1 MRLTISREGAMSEA
15 AGQVEDRVSHPS
27 EDGDDDEIHLWIL
40 RILVPCYLYKEFVVK
55 NGRFR
60 NDELAE
66 WLGLGDLLVED
77 EKRFSYRAV
86 INRLKETW
94 KEAEAKA
101 SAQPPDSSNMRK
113 VQRLGRQL
121 GLNKTETD
129 ILRFRLASER
139 DRKLRGMVSSVIGAV
154 PFVKTVEILASCLK
168 RPETEIH
175 DCLSPDG
182 ALAAS
187 GIIEPR
193 TLEVLPLNAA
203 LPLLGCIVE
212 EIGITH
218 SDPFL
223 YFRSRIARSALPRL
237 AEANYAHLSQDIS
250 LLKSYLGDA
259 LVQGRAGAN
268 VLIHGVPG
276 SGKTEF
282 VRMLATVLGAT
293 LYEIVTERRD
303 GSLLSS
309 GDRLRA
315 YRLSQRLLSRS
326 NQHMI
331 LFDEVEDIFPENEI
345 SKLTGANASARKGA
359 IVRILENN
367 PVPAFW
373 VANNIRVI
381 DAAFLRRFDYVLELN
396 APPRSVRGRILDHYL
411 DGLAVSADWKRRMAE
426 HEMLMPAIV
435 ERAAKVVRASAVSGA
450 PQEVERGLSRIVG
463 NTLEAMGLP
472 REPRHCA
479 PVVEGYRLDALN
491 TDCDIV
497 EVQFGLAQHRKG
509 RLCLYGPPGTGKTAF
524 GRHLADTLDRPLLV
538 RRASDIVSP
547 WVGVTEKNLAC
558 LFREAQ
564 EEEAVLLLDEADSFL
579 RDRQGAQ
586 RSWEVTEVNEMLAQM
601 ECFEGLF
608 IASTNLMGSLDA
620 AALRRFDMKIR
631 FDYLKPEQ
639 ARTLFLDLA
648 HRLGLDVPKAI
659 ETRLVGLICLTPG
672 DFANVARQGKLRRI
686 ASAHELLERLAA
698 ECAIKP
704 EGKKRPMGFA
714 VV

>member
-1 MRLTISREGAMSEA
+1 MVFS
-15 AGQVEDRVSHPS
+15 
-27 EDGDDDEIHLWIL
+27 
-40 RILVPCYLYKEFVVK
+40 VV
-55 NGRFR
+55 
-60 NDELAE
+60 
-66 WLGLGDLLVED
+66 
-77 EKRFSYRAV
+77 
-86 INRLKETW
+86 
-94 KEAEAKA
+94 
-101 SAQPPDSSNMRK
+101 
-113 VQRLGRQL
+113 
-121 GLNKTETD
+121 
-129 ILRFRLASER
+129 
-139 DRKLRGMVSSVIGAV
+139 GAV
-154 PFVKTVEILASCLK
+154 PFVKAVEILASCLN
-168 RPETEIH
+168 RPEAEIR

-193 TLEVLPLNAA
+193 TLEDLHINAA

-223 YFRSRIARSALPRL
+223 YFRSRIARSAPTRL
-237 AEANYAHLSQDIS
+237 TEANYPHLSHDIS
-250 LLKSYLGDA
+250 LLKCYLGDA
-259 LVQGRAGAN
+259 LAQGRPGAN
-268 VLIHGVPG
+268 VLIHGMPG

-282 VRMLATVLGAT
+282 ARMLATLLGT
-293 LYEIVTERRD
+293 SLYEIVTERRD

-315 YRLSQRLLSRS
+315 YRLSQRLLGRS
-326 NQHMI
+326 NKHMI

-345 SKLTGANASARKGA
+345 SKLTGINASARKGA
-359 IVRILENN
+359 IVKLLESNS
-367 PVPAFW
+367 VPTFW
-373 VANNIRVI
+373 VANNIHVI

-396 APPRSVRGRILDHYL
+396 APPRSVRGRILDQYL
-411 DGLAVSADWKRRMAE
+411 DGLAVSVDWKRRMAE

-435 ERAAKVVRASAVSGA
+435 ERAAKVVRSIADNVL
-450 PQEVERGLSRIVG
+450 PQEVERSLSRIVG

-479 PVVEGYRLDALN
+479 PVAEGYRLDALN

-497 EVQFGLAQHRKG
+497 EVQSGLAQQRKG

-524 GRHLADTLDRPLLV
+524 ARHLADTLDRPLLV

-547 WVGVTEKNLAC
+547 WVGMTEMNLAY

-579 RDRQGAQ
+579 LDRLGARQ
-586 RSWEVTEVNEMLAQM
+586 SWEVTEVNEMLAQM
-601 ECFEGLF
+601 ESFEGLF
-608 IASTNLMGSLDA
+608 IASTNLMSSLDA
-620 AALRRFDMKIR
+620 AALRRFDLKIR

-639 ARTLFLDLA
+639 ARSLFLDLA
-648 HRLGLDVPKAI
+648 QRLGLDVPKVI
-659 ETRLVGLICLTPG
+659 ETRLVGLGCLTPG

-686 ASAHELLERLAA
+686 ASAWELLERLAA

-704 EGKKRPMGFA
+704 EGKKRPIGFA